1 MVNRQAT
8 NYMNQFRRD
17 ELITR
22 LLRRIKQIVNIDLLN
37 ISQINNKTTVLF
49 QTFCLNYPIIIV
61 TPIVGINWFLQKIS
75 ALGGEGQDNVNISCW
90 DIMASDH
97 NG

>member
-1 MVNRQAT
+1 MVCRQPT

-17 ELITR
+17 KLMTS
-22 LLRRIKQIVNIDLLN
+22 LLTRIKQTVNIDLLN

-61 TPIVGINWFLQKIS
+61 APMVGIN
-75 ALGGEGQDNVNISCW
+75 
-90 DIMASDH
+90 
-97 NG
+97 

>member
-8 NYMNQFRRD
+8 NYMNQFRQD

-37 ISQINNKTTVLF
+37 VSQINNKTRVLF
-49 QTFCLNYPIIIV
+49 QTFCLNYPIIIL
-61 TPIVGINWFLQKIS
+61 TPMVGINWYFFQKIS
-75 ALGGEGQDNVNISCW
+75 ALGGEGQDSVNISC
-90 DIMASDH
+90 
-97 NG
+97 